1 MTRKQTAFMSPR
13 RIAVTGAIPWDGSD
27 LAQHFCGAIGEA
39 IVEHRAIVVTRGG
52 MASSRP
58 RARKNLLRPIDEF
71 VVRGAKAMTTT
82 LGIAT
87 EDAIDTIVGEGRDGR
102 ELFQVGKLRSIRG
115 RSYEAERFRFVDL
128 VDGVIGICGRGGTRQ
143 SLILGLATDRPI
155 LPVPAFGGGSLEV
168 CNDHQ
173 HDVATRLGID
183 VADAKRWQQT
193 PKDEPAA
200 TALARHMVGRLLGA
214 MVRRCFIV
222 MPFHHAH
229 SALYDFVIAPAVEG
243 LGDEP
248 IRLDRMAVP
257 GDVGQQI
264 ATGIQLADYVIVV
277 LDGMRPN
284 VLYELGLAHGQG
296 KPTIL
301 LNQSGS
307 LGSDADAMPFDLALQ
322 QRLEY
327 AAVDATLPTRLQEAI
342 QKVFRRRRAS
352 D

>member
-1 MTRKQTAFMSPR
+1 MSPR

-87 EDAIDTIVGEGRDGR
+87 EDAIETLVGEGRDGR

-173 HDVATRLGID
+173 HDVA
-183 VADAKRWQQT
+183 
-193 PKDEPAA
+193 
-200 TALARHMVGRLLGA
+200 
-214 MVRRCFIV
+214 
-222 MPFHHAH
+222 
-229 SALYDFVIAPAVEG
+229 
-243 LGDEP
+243 
-248 IRLDRMAVP
+248 
-257 GDVGQQI
+257 
-264 ATGIQLADYVIVV
+264 
-277 LDGMRPN
+277 
-284 VLYELGLAHGQG
+284 
-296 KPTIL
+296 
-301 LNQSGS
+301 
-307 LGSDADAMPFDLALQ
+307 
-322 QRLEY
+322 
-327 AAVDATLPTRLQEAI
+327 
-342 QKVFRRRRAS
+342 
-352 D
+352 